1 MDEITRDIMELQ
13 KYLRYISSKDNR
25 IRPVG
30 IDGIFGDETVE
41 AVRNFQT
48 AYDRD
53 VKGVVTPAD
62 FEAII
67 EVYNDLVEKSKSPIA
82 IQVVAE
88 PNFIFKI
95 GDKDDAIYFLQ
106 LMLRGLSKRYQNIP
120 TVSLTG
126 VYDEQTEN
134 AVERFREDTAPILID
149 KIVWNNIT
157 ENFNRI

>member
-1 MDEITRDIMELQ
+1 M
-13 KYLRYISSKDNR
+13 
-25 IRPVG
+25 
-30 IDGIFGDETVE
+30 
-41 AVRNFQT
+41 
-48 AYDRD
+48 
-53 VKGVVTPAD
+53 
-62 FEAII
+62 
-67 EVYNDLVEKSKSPIA
+67 EKSKSPIA

>member
-41 AVRNFQT
+41 SVRNFQT
-48 AYDRD
+48 VYDRD
-53 VKGVVTPAD
+53 VTGVVTPAD

-67 EVYNDLVEKSKSPIA
+67 GVYNDLVEKSNSPIA
-82 IQVVAE
+82 IEVIAE
-88 PNFIFKI
+88 PEFVFELGN
-95 GDKDDAIYFLQ
+95 KDSSIYFLQ
-106 LMLRGLSKRYQNIP
+106 LMLRELSKRYQNIP
-120 TVSLTG
+120 TVELTG

-134 AVERFREDTAPILID
+134 AVESFREDNAPLVID